1 VIDILKQIAEICF
14 NKYVGFYCGVL
25 IFLMP
30 AIYRIRL
37 FFETKRNTKLRS
49 IALSQLCN
57 AEPFWEP
64 DEIPELSEINASIK
78 PFEFINVVSQAL
90 FDIKLFE
97 NNEPIAGIGFKD
109 CIMIPMFSLNHFVE
123 LYNKSLFSG
132 FWSLFFK
139 PVALLDDKS
148 SKIHVFKKNDD
159 ENKRMIIVIK
169 FDNDYVKIFKF
180 TNMDEK

>member
-1 VIDILKQIAEICF
+1 MIGVLKQIADVCL
-14 NKYVGFYCGVL
+14 NKYIGFYCG
-25 IFLMP
+25 IIIILMP
-30 AIYRIRL
+30 VIYRIRL

-49 IALSQLCN
+49 TALSQLLN

-64 DEIPELSEINASIK
+64 DEIPGLSTVNASIK
-78 PFEFINVVSQAL
+78 PFEFINVVSKEL

-97 NNEPIAGIGFKD
+97 NNEPISGVGFKN
-109 CIMIPMFSLNHFVE
+109 CIMIPMFGLNHFVE

-132 FWSLFFK
+132 FWSLILK
-139 PVALLDDKS
+139 PVTLLDEKCS
-148 SKIHVFKKNDD
+148 RIHVFKKNDD
-159 ENKRMIIVIK
+159 ENKHMIIVIK